1 MGGLIDSVLAELQQN
16 KPAGRATNRPGQPVF
31 VFVSQNRRS
40 TGRLLGQSIN
50 PQPYGVADGAG
61 AVVALAFEAFFGDF
75 LAAFFLG
82 DFFGAAFLAAF
93 FLVDFFGAA
102 FLAAFFLVAISCG
115 SFRVSA
121 RDIPLVYP
129 LGAK

>member
-1 MGGLIDSVLAELQQN
+1 M
-16 KPAGRATNRPGQPVF
+16 
-31 VFVSQNRRS
+31 
-40 TGRLLGQSIN
+40 LGQTIK

-61 AVVALAFEAFFGDF
+61 AAVVLALEAFFFGDF
-75 LAAFFLG
+75 LAAFFFG
-82 DFFGAAFLAAF
+82 DFLGAFFAAAF
-93 FLVDFFGAA
+93 FLVDFLGA